1 MKINKKLILATSS
14 LALLGIASTPLLVSC
29 SQGSSVN
36 LKQYDINVGSEK
48 YKITNNSYG
57 KVDSNGAITTYS
69 FNPSGK
75 YSDDEIKDPKFI
87 ENQKETIKQ
96 NLFIN
101 ISNYLYDIVNQYL
114 NFLTRNP
121 TTNATNNGESI
132 TGLVYNAKSREFELA
147 YSLGAGEGQSTYR
160 LKINSID
167 FNVNQDD
174 IWPLNAGTS
183 EPLLAYGKEIATT
196 QVDGQEKPNLY
207 KKTIEINNIILKFG
221 YYKINGSSSYVNA
234 SLDEVKNSNYKEYWK
249 NFTFD
254 NNPTELTSDTF
265 TITLNKKL
273 YLNIQQS
280 YFSVVENNVT
290 KYKSNGSIQFIQSN
304 ANSDINTWPFL
315 FSDTKPKDDTDF
327 NAKIEEQTTTNN
339 KIKNLLDLSNDNYNS
354 FKNELKTA
362 SDAITFIK
370 GLISIS

>member
-160 LKINSID
+160 KK
-167 FNVNQDD
+167 NQ
-174 IWPLNAGTS
+174 I
-183 EPLLAYGKEIATT
+183 YI
-196 QVDGQEKPNLY
+196 
-207 KKTIEINNIILKFG
+207 
-221 YYKINGSSSYVNA
+221 
-234 SLDEVKNSNYKEYWK
+234 
-249 NFTFD
+249 
-254 NNPTELTSDTF
+254 
-265 TITLNKKL
+265 KKL
-273 YLNIQQS
+273 LR
-280 YFSVVENNVT
+280 
-290 KYKSNGSIQFIQSN
+290 
-304 ANSDINTWPFL
+304 
-315 FSDTKPKDDTDF
+315 
-327 NAKIEEQTTTNN
+327 
-339 KIKNLLDLSNDNYNS
+339 
-354 FKNELKTA
+354 
-362 SDAITFIK
+362 
-370 GLISIS
+370 LII